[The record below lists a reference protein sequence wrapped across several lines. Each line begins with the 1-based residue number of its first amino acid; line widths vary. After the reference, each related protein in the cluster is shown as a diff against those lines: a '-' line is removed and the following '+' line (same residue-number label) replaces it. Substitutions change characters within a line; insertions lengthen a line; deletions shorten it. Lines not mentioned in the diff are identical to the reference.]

1 MRLLTLFLFFASTA
15 IAQPLT
21 VTNTLTNNTLADAD
35 AVNQN
40 FTHILDAL
48 NTKLG
53 LQSDF
58 RVAIGFEALPN
69 STDPLQGGG
78 QIAIGLRALKNCG
91 TNSLCRDN
99 IAIGGSAMQ
108 SVLEGAN
115 NVVIGHEALYSDTN
129 GGANVAV
136 GYQAALSNT
145 EGTSNTAVG
154 ASAFGYNTLG
164 NFNTAI
170 GFAADVAERDLTN
183 ATAIGANARV
193 KLSNEIQIGN
203 NQITNVYFGRNTDD
217 ALSSVNTNLVTLGY
231 LYARSALFSEQPI
244 IASDR
249 RVKKDINSLD
259 SGLNLLR
266 KLSPVTYKRI
276 DQDGAIEMGLIAQD
290 VQTILVASGKEDY
303 SLVHDSSNRMA
314 LRYSELV
321 APIVRAI
328 QELDTQHIAAIEQKD
343 EQIVRLEQKLESQ
356 QEELWALVKNQ
367 QEQIAQLQGI
377 VKDQFALR

>member
-21 VTNTLTNNTLADAD
+21 VTNTFRNNTLADAD
-35 AVNQN
+35 AINQN
-40 FTHILDAL
+40 FTDILDAL

-69 STDPLQGGG
+69 STDPLQGGR
-78 QIAIGLRALKNCG
+78 QIAIGFRALKECG
-91 TNSLCRDN
+91 TNSLCRGN
-99 IAIGGSAMQ
+99 VAIGESTMS
-108 SVLEGAN
+108 SVLEGQQ
-115 NVVIGHEALYSDTN
+115 NVAIGTEALYSDQN
-129 GGANVAV
+129 GGGNVAV
-136 GYQAALSNT
+136 GHQAAVSNT
-145 EGTSNTAVG
+145 EGSSNTAVG
-154 ASAFGYNTLG
+154 ASALNNNTVG
-164 NFNTAI
+164 NENTAI
-170 GFAADVAERDLTN
+170 GFAADVAEIGLTN
-183 ATAIGANARV
+183 ATAIGAYARV
-193 KLSNEIQIGN
+193 KQSNEIQIGN
-203 NQITNVYFGRNTDD
+203 NKITNVFFGRSAAD
-217 ALSSVNTNLVTLGY
+217 ASNSSEANLVTLGY
-231 LYARSALFSEQPI
+231 LYAGGALLDGQPVI
-244 IASDR
+244 TSDK
-249 RVKKDINSLD
+249 RVKKDINPLD

-266 KLSPVTYKRI
+266 QLSPVTYKRI
-276 DQDGAIEMGLIAQD
+276 NQDGAIEMGLIAQD

-303 SLVHDSSNRMA
+303 SLVHDGSNRMA

-343 EQIVRLEQKLESQ
+343 EQIARLEQKLESQ

-367 QEQIAQLQGI
+367 QEQIAQLQRI

>member
-1 MRLLTLFLFFASTA
+1 M
-15 IAQPLT
+15 
-21 VTNTLTNNTLADAD
+21 
-35 AVNQN
+35 
-40 FTHILDAL
+40 
-48 NTKLG
+48 
-53 LQSDF
+53 
-58 RVAIGFEALPN
+58 E
-69 STDPLQGGG
+69 
-78 QIAIGLRALKNCG
+78 
-91 TNSLCRDN
+91 
-99 IAIGGSAMQ
+99 

-129 GGANVAV
+129 GRENVVV
-136 GYQAALSNT
+136 GYQAALNNT

-154 ASAFGYNTLG
+154 ASAFSYNTLG

-170 GFAADVAERDLTN
+170 GFAANVAERDLTN
-183 ATAIGANARV
+183 AAAIGAYALVNG
-193 KLSNEIQIGN
+193 SNEIQIGN
-203 NQITNVYFGRNTDD
+203 NKITNVYFGRNTGD

-231 LYARSALFSEQPI
+231 LYARGALLNEQPVI
-244 IASDR
+244 TSDR
-249 RVKKDINSLD
+249 RVKKDINPLD

-290 VQTILVASGKEDY
+290 VQTILVASGQEDY
-303 SLVHDSSNRMA
+303 SLVHDGSNHMA

-343 EQIVRLEQKLESQ
+343 EQIARLEHKLESQ

-367 QEQIAQLQGI
+367 QEQIAQLQRM
-377 VKDQFALR
+377 VKGQFALR